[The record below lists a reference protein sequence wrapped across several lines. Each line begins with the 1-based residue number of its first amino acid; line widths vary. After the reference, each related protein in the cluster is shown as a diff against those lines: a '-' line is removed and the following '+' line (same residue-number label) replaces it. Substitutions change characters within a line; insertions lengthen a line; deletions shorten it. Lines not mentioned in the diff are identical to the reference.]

1 MLTQKQRVYEESV
14 LNRLS
19 KFLGKTDV
27 ELYEYFKIRP
37 NPLTGLYPNNGRGII
52 VNRMLDFDLNPDKAQ
67 EMRDFNIT
75 RYTIRVEQN
84 GKVRESLS
92 FPDFKF
98 EDIVSET
105 WDNSKLKSY
114 LTNVRYLFIVFKKI
128 DDVSYQFVG
137 AKFWTMPEEDLNGPV
152 KDVWKQTVDT
162 INSGVELEYDEK
174 RNRVKNNFIGSS
186 QKRIIHVRP
195 HASKRGYNS
204 FSRYAYKLPVEARW
218 TNKPDNFDDNYM
230 TKQCFWLNNTYV
242 TKQIS
247 NLL

>member
-137 AKFWTMPEEDLNGPV
+137 AKFWT
-152 KDVWKQTVDT
+152 K
-162 INSGVELEYDEK
+162 
-174 RNRVKNNFIGSS
+174 
-186 QKRIIHVRP
+186 
-195 HASKRGYNS
+195 SKIDFVHS
-204 FSRYAYKLPVEARW
+204 
-218 TNKPDNFDDNYM
+218 
-230 TKQCFWLNNTYV
+230 
-242 TKQIS
+242 
-247 NLL
+247 